1 MRKDDT
7 AFRKASHVMMR
18 LSHEGSLVPPGT
30 SLCAVGETKQGIR
43 RHIKL
48 YKLSTNI
55 FRIILRQEF
64 WGIRRPQPNPFDTS
78 LCAVVG
84 EMVTKQ
90 KEDCTHIK
98 DR

>member
-18 LSHEGSLVPPGT
+18 LSHEGSLAPPGT

-48 YKLSTNI
+48 NNFINKYFQDNFKTRVLGH
-55 FRIILRQEF
+55 QQA
-64 WGIRRPQPNPFDTS
+64 PTS
-78 LCAVVG
+78 VLPLDGGDGDKANGGLYSVQVYTC
-84 EMVTKQ
+84 
-90 KEDCTHIK
+90 
-98 DR
+98 